1 MKRVIDRKL
10 YDTETA
16 EPIAQ
21 YAPIT
26 DRGNFNYLIET
37 LYRTEDG
44 EYFLHGEGGA
54 ATEYAQRCNG
64 GKTDGAE
71 IKLLT
76 EEQALDWCE
85 ERSMDGEIVLDEFA
99 DLIEV

>member
-16 EPIAQ
+16 EKIAR

-26 DRGNFNYLIET
+26 DRGDFNYLIET
-37 LYRTEDG
+37 LYHTEDG

-64 GKTDGAE
+64 GKSDGAE

-85 ERSMDGEIVLDEFA
+85 ERSIDGEIVLDEFA
-99 DLIEV
+99 DLIET